1 MPKKKL
7 SSNEKYKRKMLIRRI
22 TASSILAFVVIL
34 CVCLFTPIFGISEI
48 TVEGNNKVTSEEI
61 TQISGIK
68 KGENI
73 FRVNIKKAENI
84 LKENAYVEDVT
95 VKRKFPAKIKIVIN
109 ESLEDIII
117 DTPSEF
123 IVTTISGRV
132 LYKTLD
138 VSELPIP
145 IVKGFSVSEAEISQ
159 KIKTENT
166 EKTTDDIEYIKCFYG
181 SKYWSEIDEF
191 DISDTSNFMMIMR
204 SGMRVTFGT
213 VDTID
218 ALKRKIKMLDAI
230 IPEIKPNER
239 SYLDLTTDKGYF
251 GDYTADE
258 YENIK
263 KLREDGEL
271 IKKLTE
277 EEPETPKDAD
287 DDEASQPAS

>member
-1 MPKKKL
+1 
-7 SSNEKYKRKMLIRRI
+7 MLIRRI

>member
-1 MPKKKL
+1 
-7 SSNEKYKRKMLIRRI
+7 MLIRRI

-277 EEPETPKDAD
+277 EEPETPKDAG